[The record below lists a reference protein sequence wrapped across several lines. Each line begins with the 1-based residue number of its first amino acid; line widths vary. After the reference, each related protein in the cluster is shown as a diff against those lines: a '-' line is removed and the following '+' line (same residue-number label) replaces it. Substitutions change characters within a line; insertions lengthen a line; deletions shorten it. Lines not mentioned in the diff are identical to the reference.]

1 MRLREITERLERLFP
16 RDAACDWDNPGLLV
30 GHLDAEVHS
39 IYVALDATEEV
50 IEEAVSRGCE
60 LIVTHHPVIFRG
72 VRELSD
78 ASPLGRKLLRLAESR
93 TAVFSMHTN
102 YDASPSGM
110 GQLVSRM
117 LGLRM
122 LAPLEE
128 IPFREQRRETEESA
142 EGGERYGIGF
152 LAELPDILSPESF
165 SLLVKRVFRLPAVEL
180 YDAGRPVKRIACC
193 PGSGRGQLAN
203 VLRSGAGLFLS
214 GDLGHHDGLDF
225 VEAGISLVN
234 AGHYGLEHP
243 FSEELAGLLSA
254 EYPELSVTA
263 APIRFPA
270 RFL

>member
-1 MRLREITERLERLFP
+1 MDDRKRSRGKKQLRGRNLWIFRLLLLLSAAGILLFGSLFLNEYREYRAADQEYASLREHIEVGTE
-16 RDAACDWDNPGLLV
+16 
-30 GHLDAEVHS
+30 
-39 IYVALDATEEV
+39 
-50 IEEAVSRGCE
+50 
-60 LIVTHHPVIFRG
+60 
-72 VRELSD
+72 
-78 ASPLGRKLLRLAESR
+78 
-93 TAVFSMHTN
+93 
-102 YDASPSGM
+102 SG
-110 GQLVSRM
+110 
-117 LGLRM
+117 
-122 LAPLEE
+122 
-128 IPFREQRRETEESA
+128 ETEESA

-152 LAELPDILSPESF
+152 LAELPDIVSPESF

-203 VLRSGAGLFLS
+203 VLRSGAELFLS

-254 EYPELSVTA
+254 KYPELSVTA